1 MAELTYAG
9 DKAILLVILLCAAPV
24 AVATVVGLAIG
35 LFQTV
40 TQLQEQTLP
49 FGLKMLAVFG
59 CLMMLSGWFGGKLL
73 AFATGCCR
81 SGCAEPLHVTS
92 CRATRWMS

>member
-1 MAELTYAG
+1 MGDLIYAG
-9 DKAILLVILLCAAPV
+9 NKAMLLVIVLCAVPV
-24 AVATVVGLAIG
+24 AVATIVGLVIG

-59 CLMMLSGWFGGKLL
+59 SLLMLSGWLSTKVLGFAVEMIQL
-73 AFATGCCR
+73 ALR
-81 SGCAEPLHVTS
+81 
-92 CRATRWMS
+92 

>member
-1 MAELTYAG
+1 MAELTYAS
-9 DKAILLVILLCAAPV
+9 DKAIFLVIMLCAAPV
-24 AVATVVGLAIG
+24 AVATIVGLAVG

-59 CLMMLSGWFGGKLL
+59 CLMMLSGWLGSKVME
-73 AFATGCCR
+73 FATEMLSIGLR
-81 SGCAEPLHVTS
+81 
-92 CRATRWMS
+92 

>member
-1 MAELTYAG
+1 MDELIYAS
-9 DKAILLVILLCAAPV
+9 DHAILLVIMLSAGPIM
-24 AVATVVGLAIG
+24 VATVVGLMVG

-59 CLMMLSGWFGGKLL
+59 CVMMLSGWIGSKIM
-73 AFATGCCR
+73 AFSTQMITMG
-81 SGCAEPLHVTS
+81 LH
-92 CRATRWMS
+92 

>member
-1 MAELTYAG
+1 MAELTYAS
-9 DKAILLVILLCAAPV
+9 DKAILLVIVLCAVPV

-59 CLMMLSGWFGGKLL
+59 SLLMLSGWLAGKVMGFTVEMISLGL
-73 AFATGCCR
+73 K
-81 SGCAEPLHVTS
+81 
-92 CRATRWMS
+92 

>member
-1 MAELTYAG
+1 MGELGYAG
-9 DKAILLVILLCAAPV
+9 DKAILLVILISVGPI
-24 AVATVVGLAIG
+24 AVATVVGLVVG

-59 CLMMLSGWFGGKLL
+59 CLLIMAQWIGGKLM
-73 AFATGCCR
+73 AFSVEMISIA
-81 SGCAEPLHVTS
+81 LK
-92 CRATRWMS
+92 

>member
-1 MAELTYAG
+1 M
-9 DKAILLVILLCAAPV
+9 LCAALV
-24 AVATVVGLAIG
+24 AVAAVVGIAIG

-59 CLMMLSGWFGGKLL
+59 CLMMLAGWFGGTLL
-73 AFATGCCR
+73 AFA
-81 SGCAEPLHVTS
+81 
-92 CRATRWMS
+92 RAMLPIGLR

>member
-1 MAELTYAG
+1 MGDLIYAG
-9 DKAILLVILLCAAPV
+9 NKALWLVIVLCAAPV
-24 AVATVVGLAIG
+24 VVATLVGLVVG

-59 CLMMLSGWFGGKLL
+59 CLLMLMGWLSEKTLGFAIEMIRL
-73 AFATGCCR
+73 A
-81 SGCAEPLHVTS
+81 LK
-92 CRATRWMS
+92 

>member
-1 MAELTYAG
+1 MAELAYASN
-9 DKAILLVILLCAAPV
+9 KALFLVIVLAAVPV
-24 AVATVVGLAIG
+24 AVATLVGLVIG

-59 CLMMLSGWFGGKLL
+59 SLLLLSGWLSAKML
-73 AFATGCCR
+73 AFSVEMLQLG
-81 SGCAEPLHVTS
+81 LK
-92 CRATRWMS
+92 